1 LSKWSR
7 VKNSKAK
14 FVADETCL
22 LLVRVVSVKEVF
34 LLLPST
40 LRHKCNGMYFLFNTF
55 ILKKYLNLKIY
66 NEFKEL
72 PKKIGPLMCKLIPF
86 RCTPLSNEKKKI
98 SKSLLNI

>member
-1 LSKWSR
+1 MVHNQSQQNKIKKKNIHIKHFTHLSKWSR

-55 ILKKYLNLKIY
+55 I
-66 NEFKEL
+66 F
-72 PKKIGPLMCKLIPF
+72 
-86 RCTPLSNEKKKI
+86 
-98 SKSLLNI
+98 